1 MVLCLVGLIVFSVM
15 SLGSAKYRPMAK
27 ELFKCVSKTL
37 RLSPCDMAFEQ
48 RVKAKV
54 TAKLLN
60 VYPPL
65 ARAFYWNFRAFAW
78 AFTGVFFASLIYTLY
93 TFYNFAVY
101 GSCEPGEPCYLT
113 GVAHYVQLAEKPAAY
128 IAIVIM
134 IGVAVY
140 LLFQRLTKKRMI
152 TDELR

>member
-1 MVLCLVGLIVFSVM
+1 MVLCLVGLVVFSIM
-15 SLGSAKYRPMAK
+15 GLGSARYRPLAK
-27 ELFKCVSKTL
+27 EAFKCVTKTL
-37 RLSPCDMAFEQ
+37 MLSPCDMAFEQ
-48 RVKAKV
+48 HVKAKV

-65 ARAFYWNFRAFAW
+65 ARPFYWNFRAFAW

-113 GVAHYVQLAEKPAAY
+113 GIAHYIQLVEKPAAY
-128 IAIVIM
+128 ATLAIM
-134 IGVAVY
+134 IGAIAY
-140 LLFQRLTKKRMI
+140 LVVRKVKTK
-152 TDELR
+152 